1 MTTRIMYRRRWG
13 GGIAALVIGLAA
25 VLVLVP
31 GAEAK
36 TGPATSF
43 APQTGGAYDY
53 GVVADGSHKD
63 QTFTLTNSGGTATAA
78 LKLSLTGSSAFS
90 RTTDTCSAISLGP
103 AKKCTVTVRYAPT
116 GQSTDTATLTA
127 VSTKPAATAT
137 ITLNGTAG
145 YVDVEIS
152 PSSHDYGSSSGNQTF
167 TATNNGTLATGS
179 YTFSGPTDEH
189 FGLGSTNTCDG
200 NALAPGAS
208 CSFTI
213 TFTAPAQCAG
223 EPALYLDTASLGS
236 YASVTFQGEQPT
248 CEPDLIVDPAVTL
261 TGGHNLFAFLFNCF
275 SGVIQCAT
283 IDELQSFTLTND
295 GTAAATG
302 LQMTD
307 DFAIIDDGYTLE
319 PPIVPGDCQNVSTL
333 AVNGSCTFSVRYTQP
348 AGCDALTA
356 YDGGV
361 LFRDDANSAPDYALS
376 LTFVGLCQT

>member
-248 CEPDLIVDPAVTL
+248 CEPHLTISPHDDFDGDPDYEFFFDVS
-261 TGGHNLFAFLFNCF
+261 GG
-275 SGVIQCAT
+275 SQ
-283 IDELQSFTLTND
+283 QFTVTND
-295 GTAAATG
+295 GQAS
-302 LQMTD
+302 L
-307 DFAIIDDGYTLE
+307 DGMSIQENSISPSLALE
-319 PPIVPGDCQNVSTL
+319 PSTDSGDCQNTLTL
-333 AVNGSCTFSVRYTQP
+333 AAGASCTFTIDATPIGACPGYPYSVDDFVTF
-348 AGCDALTA
+348 
-356 YDGGV
+356 YDGSNQFWG
-361 LFRDDANSAPDYALS
+361 S
-376 LTFVGLCQT
+376 LEAIISCPQA